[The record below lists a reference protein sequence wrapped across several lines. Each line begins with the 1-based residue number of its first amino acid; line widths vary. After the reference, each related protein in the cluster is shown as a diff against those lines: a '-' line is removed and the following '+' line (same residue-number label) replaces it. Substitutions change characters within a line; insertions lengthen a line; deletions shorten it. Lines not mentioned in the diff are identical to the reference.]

1 VAPRNRIM
9 LAVAAAGFVAIMAGP
24 TAYSLST
31 VGQAYSG
38 GDPAAGPT
46 SARVTA
52 FGDSGFGGFGS
63 GRFTPPDNAP
73 AFSGDGAPSG
83 ARGAGGGGGLNQVN
97 NALITYLDS
106 HQGKA
111 TWLVAVDGAN
121 QAAAI
126 ELATGKP
133 VMAMGGFIGSDP
145 APTLAQLEAL
155 VKSGQLRYVLITG
168 PGGAGGSN
176 SSATSITSWVTQHGT
191 AVNYGSGS
199 SASGTLYDL
208 AGAAG

>member
-1 VAPRNRIM
+1 MVVLGDAAVAAALDEVAALAPSGPAMVAPRNRIM

-121 QAAAI
+121 QAAA
-126 ELATGKP
+126 
-133 VMAMGGFIGSDP
+133 
-145 APTLAQLEAL
+145 
-155 VKSGQLRYVLITG
+155 
-168 PGGAGGSN
+168 
-176 SSATSITSWVTQHGT
+176 
-191 AVNYGSGS
+191 S